1 MGVSTNCN
9 CNIIIIVFV
18 FLSVNSCQE
27 NLVEMEVK
35 SNNGDKI
42 MTVIDELIGIFS
54 TNKHFKVF
62 CV

>member
-1 MGVSTNCN
+1 M
-9 CNIIIIVFV
+9 
-18 FLSVNSCQE
+18 NSCKE

-42 MTVIDELIGIFS
+42 MTVIDELIGVFS
-54 TNKHFKVF
+54 TNKHFKAF